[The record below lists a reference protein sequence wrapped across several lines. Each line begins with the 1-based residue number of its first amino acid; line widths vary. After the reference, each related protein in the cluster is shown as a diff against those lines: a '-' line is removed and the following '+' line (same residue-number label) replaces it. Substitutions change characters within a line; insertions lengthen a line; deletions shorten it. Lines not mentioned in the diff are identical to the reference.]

1 MPGTEWG
8 MWQSMPFKRSEAWLC
23 VFSLFVALLLDST
36 ICGWFSVLAAGFP
49 LCCCA
54 AVLME
59 PVLVHAESVG

>member
-1 MPGTEWG
+1 
-8 MWQSMPFKRSEAWLC
+8 MPFKRSEAWLC